1 MIGWINQPTNSGRC
15 PRWKARHKE
24 STVAARSG
32 PRTAARIFRSV
43 WRKPGISRIDL
54 AASLGLDKS
63 TVTNQVSRLIDLGLI
78 VETEEG
84 ESSSK
89 GGRRPIQLVI
99 NKKFGRIIGIEVQF
113 GLYVAVVVDLAGS
126 VLAERRGPLH
136 ITNENFSQSVLDI
149 IAKMQAEFGGGAD
162 LLGVGIGLGG
172 LVDSRKGRIRYSV
185 PIGIDQPI
193 DFARTVA
200 AKLPFPCSVENDAN
214 CCAWGEISFNR
225 SEELHDFLFALVE
238 YRRPL
243 TRSLRGGIGVGFGV
257 VMGGKVHAG
266 THGNAGEFR
275 SVFCDGPGP
284 LQFSLTE
291 EELARL
297 DSDADALERTCD
309 ELSRNM
315 AMLVNTMD
323 FDRVYIGGDIESLD
337 VDLPGMLRRRL
348 AENWMYPAPKGVDI
362 RYSSLGGSAV
372 AYGAAGMILD
382 RLVTERLLPGLG
394 TVDSSPLG
402 SI

>member
-1 MIGWINQPTNSGRC
+1 MAWRRRAYGRQQ
-15 PRWKARHKE
+15 HKE
-24 STVAARSG
+24 SPVATMTG
-32 PRTAARIFRSV
+32 PRTAARVFRAV
-43 WRKPGISRIDL
+43 WRKPGISRIDI

-126 VLAERRGPLH
+126 VLAERRGQLH
-136 ITNENFSQSVLDI
+136 ITNDNFSQSVLDI
-149 IAKMQAEFGGGAD
+149 IARTQEEFGGGSD
-162 LLGVGIGLGG
+162 LLGVGVGLGG

-193 DFARTVA
+193 DFAKTVSA
-200 AKLPFPCSVENDAN
+200 RLPFPCSVENDAN
-214 CCAWGEISFNR
+214 CCAWGELAFNR
-225 SEELHDFLFALVE
+225 SEELRDFLFALVE

-275 SVFCDGPGP
+275 SVFCNGPGP
-284 LQFSLTE
+284 LQFSLAE

-362 RYSSLGGSAV
+362 RYSSLGGKAV

-382 RLVTERLLPGLG
+382 RLVSERLLPGLG
-394 TVDSSPLG
+394 TVDSPPLG

>member
-1 MIGWINQPTNSGRC
+1 MATR
-15 PRWKARHKE
+15 
-24 STVAARSG
+24 TG
-32 PRTAARIFRSV
+32 PRTAARIFRAV

-63 TVTNQVSRLIDLGLI
+63 TVTNQVSHLIELGLI

-99 NKKFGRIIGIEVQF
+99 NRKFGRIIGIEVQF

-149 IAKMQAEFGGGAD
+149 ISQMQTEFGCSSD
-162 LLGVGIGLGG
+162 LLGVGVGLGG
-172 LVDSRKGRIRYSV
+172 LVDSRKGRVRYSV

-200 AKLPFPCSVENDAN
+200 ARLPFPCSVENDAN
-214 CCAWGEISFNR
+214 CCAWGELAFNR

-275 SVFCDGPGP
+275 SVFCDGAGP
-284 LQFSLTE
+284 LQFSLAE

-297 DSDADALERTCD
+297 DSDTDALERTCD

-337 VDLPGMLRRRL
+337 VDLPGMLRLRL

-362 RYSSLGGSAV
+362 RYSSLGGRAV